1 MVTPEKILPS
11 HRLKNCTIVLVY
23 FRVRKEKRE
32 YGQGKGEAHKI
43 QEMGEGLLVKEAA
56 GTKIGCR
63 LGKSAP
69 PLHLLAAAASTNPS
83 HLRFHS
89 DKLTNSPAD
98 SCSHET
104 SLLTSHLKLKVSHH
118 I

>member
-1 MVTPEKILPS
+1 MVPPKKILLS
-11 HRLKNCTIVLVY
+11 HRPKNLTIVPVY

-56 GTKIGCR
+56 GNKIGCP

-83 HLRFHS
+83 HLRFH
-89 DKLTNSPAD
+89 KLTNSPAD

-104 SLLTSHLKLKVSHH
+104 SLLTSHLKLKLSHH

>member
-11 HRLKNCTIVLVY
+11 HRLKNCTIVPVY

-56 GTKIGCR
+56 GNKIGCR

-83 HLRFHS
+83 HLRFH
-89 DKLTNSPAD
+89 
-98 SCSHET
+98 
-104 SLLTSHLKLKVSHH
+104 
-118 I
+118 